1 MPEFDDLRRW
11 NDTAVDFPALSL
23 PALLRRAAR
32 LRPDTVALSTPERK
46 LTYRALIGEVD
57 RAVSCLR
64 ARGVGRGSPVVC
76 VLPRGVA
83 AVVAQAAVFARGAVY
98 VPVAEEAPVA
108 VLEQALGGFGAPFLL
123 TDQVG
128 LARLD
133 HEIDPAIRRI
143 CFVEPWLH
151 AGDESVAP
159 CPDPSLDDLAYV
171 VHTSGRSGRP
181 KAVMVSH
188 RAIANSTQA
197 RLLRYP
203 FPVGEFAFLT
213 PMTVDTGFAGIWWT
227 LASGG
232 TLRLLSADPAR
243 AVGELAEVLRS
254 GTVTHTMVTPS
265 LYRSVLPTVEHPS
278 PSLRQVVVSGEPV
291 PADLVA
297 EHYARLPRVDLVNE
311 YGPAETSVWCA
322 GVTLRPGEDVTVG
335 TPIANT
341 QLWVLDEER
350 PLPPGRFGEVC
361 VAGTALAD
369 GYLGDPDATRER
381 FVPHPF
387 EAGKLLYRT
396 GDVGRWRDDGRFE
409 LRGRLDDQ
417 ARIHGIRVEP
427 SGVAMTLASHP
438 AVRQA
443 VVVARPLPGHYQ
455 DRLVAYVT
463 PHWRRD
469 PQPVELTSSY
479 TGERLPV
486 SDRREWIDHSVGL
499 ACERPAGSVLE
510 LGCGT
515 GLLLTRLA
523 RECTRY
529 VGTDASAD
537 ALDVLAARV
546 SGMEQ
551 VELRCEDVRTALR
564 DRFAEFD
571 LVLCN
576 SVPQYFPSP
585 AFLTEVLE
593 GAVRACRRGGRVIL
607 GDILDFG
614 LREAF
619 HASVVLAAADEDV
632 PAQVLEQRLRQRL
645 DLDPLLWVDA
655 RWFARAVA
663 SLGRFADVQVRP
675 RRGRGRTEMTDFRF
689 DVVLCLDTEP
699 EVLELDDWW
708 FWADDALDAR
718 ALRKL
723 LTASTSETVGV
734 LGITNQ
740 RTAGACAVRDALAQP
755 GFGEPDCRGLRW
767 LAAEAERAAVH
778 PEELAEL
785 AEELG
790 WELRLSRA
798 AGLADGALDAVFH
811 RPGPA
816 EWTVRWPNSGQVVPE
831 RCLSTDP
838 LHRHVIADAR
848 ERLVPELREYAA
860 ELLCA
865 HERPAE
871 YVVLA
876 ELPLTAHGKVD
887 HAALPS
893 PPGRRP
899 ELGTG
904 YARPAS
910 PIEERVAEIFAELL
924 GIDRVGRFDD
934 FVELGG
940 DSLLAVRAAVL
951 IEAEFAVRL
960 PIRIVFDLPTPQLLA
975 GRLSVSPAE
984 PAAVEAEAPDEDDRL
999 PLTVPQLLLWGH
1011 DSLLGG
1017 DMVAGPDCALT
1028 ISYRVHGP
1036 LNVPVLAEAVDE
1048 LVNRHEALRTSLHLP
1063 GGQLE
1068 NGYQRVGPARSGVLR
1083 VVDAERLDA
1092 AAVLRALQV
1101 DEPLDPGSGRVFAA
1115 ELARVSDVEALFSL
1129 RIHHLV
1135 ADGWSM
1141 ALIERELTRLY
1152 EGIVTG
1158 RGPDLPTPPSYRAQ
1172 VRHATTPSTRDPIDP
1187 ADIAYWAWKVRGA
1200 KPVELV
1206 PSEYL
1211 EIPVEPPRTEVRSI
1225 LVPPDEAEPFLRLAR
1240 ARRATLYTAL
1250 YTVFASIIA
1259 ADTADPDV
1267 RLLSVNAAR
1276 RSADLERTVGLFL
1289 DAVFLREQVH
1299 AGLSFADLLTVHG
1312 RELHDAL
1319 RHDSVPMLG
1328 LCRALPEML
1337 DVFGRSQSV
1346 VFESLVPLTEL
1357 RLTGCSVQR
1366 RDQYQE
1372 GFTGRVPQIPAH
1384 LAVATRQES
1393 SSLRLAALYDPGFVP
1408 KSYVDDLL
1416 RRMRAVVVACG
1427 RDGALAPGAVVK
1439 ADHWLETLRMVR
1451 V

>member
-11 NDTAVDFPALSL
+11 NDTAAGFPALSL

-32 LRPDTVALSTPERK
+32 LRPDTVALATPERK

-108 VLEQALGGFGAPFLL
+108 VLEQVLGGFGAPFLM

-133 HEIDPAIRRI
+133 REIDPAIRRI

-151 AGDESVAP
+151 AGSASVAP

-171 VHTSGRSGRP
+171 MHTSGRSGRP

-197 RLLRYP
+197 RLLRYQ

-213 PMTVDTGFAGIWWT
+213 PMTVDTSLAGIWWT

-232 TLRLLSADPAR
+232 TLRLLSADPVR

-278 PSLRQVVVSGEPV
+278 PSLRQIVVSGEPC
-291 PADLVA
+291 PPDLVA
-297 EHYARLPRVDLVNE
+297 EHYARLPQVDLVNE
-311 YGPAETSVWCA
+311 YGPAETSGWCA
-322 GVTLRPGEDVTVG
+322 GVTLRPGEDITVG

-341 QLWVLDEER
+341 QLWVLDEDR
-350 PLPPGRFGEVC
+350 PLPPGLFGEVC

-381 FVPHPF
+381 FVPHPL

-396 GDVGRWRDDGRFE
+396 GDIGRWRPDGRLE

-417 ARIHGIRVEP
+417 ARIHGVRVEP
-427 SGVAMTLASHP
+427 SGVAATLASHP

-463 PHWRRD
+463 PEWQRD
-469 PQPVELTSSY
+469 PEPVELTSIY
-479 TGERLPV
+479 TGERLPI

-499 ACERPAGSVLE
+499 VGERPVGSVLE

-523 RECTRY
+523 GECTRY
-529 VGTDASAD
+529 VGTDVSSD

-546 SGMEQ
+546 SGMDQ
-551 VELRCEDVRTALR
+551 VELRCEDARAALR
-564 DRFAEFD
+564 DRSAEFD

-576 SVPQYFPSP
+576 SVPQRFPSP
-585 AFLTEVLE
+585 AFLADVLE

-607 GDILDFG
+607 GDILDLG

-645 DLDPLLWVDA
+645 DLDPLLWLDA

-663 SLGRFADVQVRP
+663 SLGRHADLQVRP
-675 RRGRGRTEMTDFRF
+675 RCGRGRTEMTDFRF
-689 DVVLCLDTEP
+689 DVVLHLDTEP
-699 EVLELDDWW
+699 ETLELDDWW
-708 FWADDALDAR
+708 FWADDALDSR

-723 LTASTSETVGV
+723 LTSTSETVGV

-755 GFGEPDCRGLRW
+755 GFGEPDCGGLRW
-767 LAAEAERAAVH
+767 LAAEAERVAVH
-778 PEELAEL
+778 PEELADL
-785 AEELG
+785 AAELG

-838 LHRHVIADAR
+838 IHRHVVTDAR
-848 ERLVPELREYAA
+848 ERLVPGLREYVTQ
-860 ELLCA
+860 LLCA
-865 HERPAE
+865 HERPSE

-887 HAALPS
+887 YDALPP

-899 ELGTG
+899 ELGTS
-904 YARPAS
+904 YARPVS

-975 GRLSVSPAE
+975 GRLSVSQLKPAVV
-984 PAAVEAEAPDEDDRL
+984 AVEVPDEDDRL
-999 PLTVPQLLLWGH
+999 LLTVPQLLLWGH
-1011 DSLLGG
+1011 DSLLGSG
-1017 DMVAGPDCALT
+1017 MVAGPDCALT
-1028 ISYRVHGP
+1028 ISYRVRGP
-1036 LNVPVLAEAVDE
+1036 LDAAVLAEAVDE
-1048 LVNRHEALRTSLHLP
+1048 LASRHEALRTSLHLP
-1063 GGQLE
+1063 GGHLE
-1068 NGYQRVGPARSGVLR
+1068 DGHQRVGQARTGALR
-1083 VVDAERLDA
+1083 VADAERLDA
-1092 AAVLRALQV
+1092 AKMLRAIQA
-1101 DEPLDPGSGRVFAA
+1101 DEPLDPASGRVFAA
-1115 ELARVSDVEALFSL
+1115 ELVRVSDVESLFSL

-1158 RGPDLPTPPSYRAQ
+1158 RGPDLPAPPSYRAQ
-1172 VRHATTPSTRDPIDP
+1172 VRHAATPSARDPINP
-1187 ADIAYWAWKVRGA
+1187 ADIAYWAGKVQGA

-1211 EIPVEPPRTEVRSI
+1211 EILSEPPCTEVHSI

-1259 ADTADPDV
+1259 ADTDDPDV

-1276 RSADLERTVGLFL
+1276 RSAELERTVGLFL
-1289 DAVFLREQVH
+1289 DAVFLRERVD

-1372 GFTGRVPQIPAH
+1372 GFTGRVLQVPAH

-1427 RDGALAPGAVVK
+1427 RDGDLAPAALVK
-1439 ADHWLETLRMVR
+1439 ADRWLETLRMVR